1 MPDTYTR
8 RGRLADVCGQRKQ
21 EVRRRAGRDT
31 ISPAF
36 AYIVYRTAQLAI
48 SYRHIFD
55 DRIRYRQLG
64 DKHQQENDTT
74 EHSAWPPIS
83 ITYYIHSQCLS
94 VFSDLSAEFNHPS
107 SRRQRHSMNAET
119 MRILMLMRDV
129 HTTIDESH
137 REFRKRMRIFQQ
149 YRR

>member
-74 EHSAWPPIS
+74 EHSAWVPIS
-83 ITYYIHSQCLS
+83 ITYYIYSQCLTAFLVIYLQNS
-94 VFSDLSAEFNHPS
+94 IIPS
-107 SRRQRHSMNAET
+107 SRRQRHLMSAET
-119 MRILMLMRDV
+119 MRILIVNERCTYYYPLVR
-129 HTTIDESH
+129 
-137 REFRKRMRIFQQ
+137 
-149 YRR
+149 